1 MLLTRGSAAKAAIA
15 ARGTPAGEAIGSMSR
30 SKLDPSQF
38 APEIIPYLLVTL
50 CERAVGMG
58 IAPERLCAGLGFDLP
73 ALRAGV
79 LVSRRQAWRMI
90 RRALQL
96 GGRDDLGIEVG
107 LGQGLE
113 KFGLL
118 GEAFVTAPDVGGAI
132 RLGAR
137 HYPAGGALVDIELAP
152 STSGL
157 ALELRPRVRDP
168 RLAMFL
174 VEELLASVLDLFR
187 RELGEPLVLHALELG
202 YPAPA
207 HAPRYRELFGCEP
220 RFGGARSRLEL
231 APDWLARP
239 MPRHDP
245 AVSANI
251 RAQLEQHARQETLDT
266 VAAIERLLARPGGMA
281 LSIAQLARSLDLSP
295 RTLRRRLD
303 EAGTSF
309 RAISGRVRAQA
320 ARELLEAGGL
330 TVAEAG
336 ARLGFSVARAFR
348 RAFKRWQGQA
358 PGELR
363 QPR

>member
-1 MLLTRGSAAKAAIA
+1 
-15 ARGTPAGEAIGSMSR
+15 MSR
-30 SKLDPSQF
+30 SKLDSSQF
-38 APEIIPYLLVTL
+38 APEIIPYLLVAL
-50 CERAVGMG
+50 CERAAALG
-58 IAPERLCAGLGFDLP
+58 IAPERLCAGLGFDVP

-113 KFGLL
+113 KFGVL
-118 GEAFVTAPDVGGAI
+118 GQAFLAAPTVGDAL

-137 HYPAGGALVDIELAP
+137 HFPAGGALVDIEPAP

-168 RLAMFL
+168 RIAMFL
-174 VEELLASVLDLFR
+174 VEEIVASVMDLFR
-187 RELGEPLVLHALELG
+187 RELGEALALRVLELG

-207 HAPRYRELFGCEP
+207 HASRYAGLFGCEP
-220 RFGGARSRLEL
+220 RFGCARSRLEI

-239 MPRHDP
+239 MPGHDP
-245 AVSANI
+245 AAFAQL
-251 RAQLEQHARQETLDT
+251 RAQLDQHARQETLDT

-281 LSIAQLARSLDLSP
+281 LSIAQLARSLDLSA

-320 ARELLEAGGL
+320 ARELLEDGGL

-336 ARLGFSVARAFR
+336 QRLGFSDARAFR

-363 QPR
+363 ASR

>member
-1 MLLTRGSAAKAAIA
+1 MLLQPGCAGKSAARK
-15 ARGTPAGEAIGSMSR
+15 PVAGGDSGSMSR
-30 SKLDPSQF
+30 CKLDSSQF
-38 APEIIPYLLVTL
+38 APEILPYLLVTL
-50 CERAVGMG
+50 CERTAAMG
-58 IAPERLCAGLGFDLP
+58 IAPERLCAGLGMDLA
-73 ALRAGV
+73 ALRAGM

-96 GGRDDLGIEVG
+96 GARDDLGIEVG

-118 GEAFVTAPDVGGAI
+118 GEALVAAANVGEAI

-137 HYPAGGALVDIELAP
+137 HFPAGGALVDIELAP
-152 STSGL
+152 AASGL

-168 RLAMFL
+168 RLSMFL
-174 VEELLASVLDLFR
+174 VEELLVSVLELFH
-187 RELGEPLVLHALELG
+187 RELGEPLSLQALALA

-207 HAPRYRELFGCEP
+207 HAARYRGLFGCAP
-220 RFGGARSRLEL
+220 RFGAACSRLEI
-231 APDWLARP
+231 APAWLQRP
-239 MPRHDP
+239 LPRHDP
-245 AVSANI
+245 GLSAQL

-266 VAAIERLLARPGGMA
+266 VDAIERLLARPEG
-281 LSIAQLARSLDLSP
+281 LSRSIVQLASTLDLSP

-309 RAISGRVRAQA
+309 RAISDRVRARVA
-320 ARELLEAGGL
+320 CELLERDGL

-336 ARLGFSVARAFR
+336 QRLGFSDARAFR
-348 RAFKRWQGQA
+348 RAFKRWQGQL

-363 QPR
+363 QAR